1 MGGNTTTNAGKL
13 RASDFADDSY
23 IKAEQ
28 GVFIEATPSIM
39 RTDLGV
45 TSASDVEDGDFL
57 QSDGTDWV
65 PKSISEMK
73 TLLGLPQNTYI
84 GGGYFSYYGGEDN
97 SSLSSLIYNDFGITP
112 TLTAGGATGTYI
124 VQLPASY
131 ALDKGFGSFR
141 VEYDSILDKLPTD
154 YTVEVDQTSHGFNIQ
169 FKESGIN
176 AALPTDVI
184 SVYFKVFIQKWMA

>member
-1 MGGNTTTNAGKL
+1 VGGNTTTNAGKL

-73 TLLGLPQNTYI
+73 TLLGLPSEKYI
-84 GGGYFSYYGGEDN
+84 GYVVGVGSTGDTAFTVFEHLDTK
-97 SSLSSLIYNDFGITP
+97 GIT
-112 TLTAGGATGTYI
+112 LSFAKDGSTAGLYNFTALTSLGNGKGYIMVKMTSASDYSKKYSIEVYSTGASSAYKLRVYKDGVLSDIDNGDTI
-124 VQLPASY
+124 
-131 ALDKGFGSFR
+131 SFVIR
-141 VEYDSILDKLPTD
+141 MED
-154 YTVEVDQTSHGFNIQ
+154 Y
-169 FKESGIN
+169 
-176 AALPTDVI
+176 
-184 SVYFKVFIQKWMA
+184 